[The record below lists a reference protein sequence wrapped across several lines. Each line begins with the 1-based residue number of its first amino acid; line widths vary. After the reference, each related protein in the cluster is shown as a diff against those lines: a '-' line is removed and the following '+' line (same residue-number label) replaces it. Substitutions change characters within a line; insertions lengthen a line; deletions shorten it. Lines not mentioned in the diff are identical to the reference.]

1 MLGWSVSLLDVE
13 SQHGAPSLHR
23 HQRGVWHYVC
33 CQRGVRNIVCWLTRL
48 EEHLMLK
55 C

>member
-1 MLGWSVSLLDVE
+1 MLKASMGLHLCIVISVASGIV
-13 SQHGAPSLHR
+13 
-23 HQRGVWHYVC
+23 VC
-33 CQRGVRNIVCWLTRL
+33 YQRGVRNIVCWLTRL